1 MKTTLFIPTFNE
13 IDGMKVIMPRI
24 KKEWVD
30 QIIIADGGSTDGTV
44 EYANECG
51 YEVFVQKKRESDMP
65 IMKDLKW

>member
-44 EYANECG
+44 EYANEYG